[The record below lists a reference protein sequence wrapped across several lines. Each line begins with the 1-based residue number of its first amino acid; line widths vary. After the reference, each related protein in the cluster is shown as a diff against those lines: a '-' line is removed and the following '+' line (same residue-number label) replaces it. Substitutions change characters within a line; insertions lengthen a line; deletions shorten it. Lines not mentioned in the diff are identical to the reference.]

1 MDAASIDPATYDLS
15 VKNPNGNEAITH
27 RSPQEI
33 MDEIAT
39 LDAESADVL
48 ATIRGLL

>member
-1 MDAASIDPATYDLS
+1 
-15 VKNPNGNEAITH
+15 VTH

-33 MDEIAT
+33 MEEIAN

-48 ATIRGLL
+48 ANIRKLL